1 MMGTISRGKG
11 KRLHNKEEVN
21 QVNRKALIIGG
32 VAAGGILIL
41 MLISLLT
48 S

>member
-1 MMGTISRGKG
+1 MMGTISRTKG

-21 QVNRKALIIGG
+21 KLNRKALYIGV

-41 MLISLLT
+41 MVISFLFY
-48 S
+48 